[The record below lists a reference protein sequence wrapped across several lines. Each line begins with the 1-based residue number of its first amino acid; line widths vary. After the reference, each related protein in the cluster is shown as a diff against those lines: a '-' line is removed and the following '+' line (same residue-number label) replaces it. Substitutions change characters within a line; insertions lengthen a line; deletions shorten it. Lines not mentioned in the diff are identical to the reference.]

1 MIYGLVIV
9 TSLGAATMLGSFND
23 RVACLQEAAMI
34 ARTPQASA
42 QFWPGKNNDELE
54 KRVQQIN
61 SAISSTIK
69 K

>member
-9 TSLGAATMLGSFND
+9 TSLGAATMLGTFSD
-23 RVACLQEAAMI
+23 RIECLKEAAMI
-34 ARTPQASA
+34 SRTPQASA
-42 QFWPGKNNDELE
+42 QCWPGPTKNDLE
-54 KRVQQIN
+54 KRVEQIN